1 MPGMNHITPAA
12 RTARFPNAP
21 ALVLCLVAG
30 CGGEPIVHINAD
42 GEAKLISNVVE
53 EFNESSMDARKSS
66 RYFTKG
72 MMPKGAE
79 FKKYGKYAYLTTDTA
94 KTSGDTAT
102 MGVTLQDPRSGED
115 AGKVEWT
122 FKKETN
128 GWKIAT
134 APLP

>member
-1 MPGMNHITPAA
+1 MRRQA
-12 RTARFPNAP
+12 
-21 ALVLCLVAG
+21 
-30 CGGEPIVHINAD
+30 IVHINAD

-53 EFNESSMDARKSS
+53 EFNESSMDARKA
-66 RYFTKG
+66 TKLFADG
-72 MMPKGAE
+72 IMPKGPE

-94 KTSGDTAT
+94 ETSGDTAT
-102 MGVTLQDPRSGED
+102 MGVTLQDQLSGQD

-122 FKKETN
+122 FKKESN